1 MDAEGELN
9 EFFAGSFPDGIPKDI
24 LAELLSML
32 RVHSIPAEELFYK
45 WESYSIKMGEGVTLT
60 MQTVRGFKQDVQE
73 ALERES
79 RDKAGRHTEKRS
91 ANTGTPR
98 GAAAAGGDMFG
109 MFDQLTPTTSNG
121 RPGNGFGS
129 AKRKAE
135 FTSPATPRV
144 SKFEKLGSQAGT
156 KTPTGTPGDGMQ
168 YVFLGITRCIED
180 ADIRN
185 RAIPFSDRP
194 NPGQT
199 VETLNAHL
207 SLPETPMAPFS
218 EPRIKP
224 TANTDLKKF
233 GYKPMGMKL
242 SEASEILDDRI
253 DEFATIFQTEF
264 NSEEITFGSAAIQS
278 TSEIIAVGRIASDS
292 LEGKLNPAS
301 LVLETSRRTGAG
313 RRVPLKVDSVPSVN
327 FFPGQIVAL
336 RGINPSG
343 EYFTVKEVLP
353 VPLLPPAASSAVTL
367 DNINERLDG
376 DANPP
381 LNIMVAAGPY
391 TTDDN
396 LDFEPLQELCQKA
409 AESYA
414 DSLVLMGPFL
424 DIEHPLLASGDFDL
438 PDIKGLDPDTATLSI
453 MFRHC
458 ISVPLARLAA
468 AVPSITIVMV
478 PSVRDALS
486 RHVSWPQE
494 QLPKK
499 ELGLP
504 KQVRIV
510 SNPVTLSFNECVIG
524 MCSHDVLSE
533 LRREEV
539 LNGRPAEGNLLTR
552 LPKYLVEQRH
562 FFPLFPPTARSNL
575 PRPGSEGSLATGAMV
590 DLPYMKLGEWWN
602 VRPDI
607 LIVPSMLPPFV
618 KVCYPYP
625 RLYLPTTTV
634 LTLLFL
640 QVVDSVLVIN
650 PGTLSKRRAAGSY
663 AQMAVHP
670 RLVAEDE
677 REQKALGHKLY
688 ERARVDINR
697 I

>member
-1 MDAEGELN
+1 MAEAELN
-9 EFFAGSFPDGIPKDI
+9 EFFTSSFPDGLPKDI
-24 LAELLSML
+24 LGELLSMM
-32 RVHSIPAEELFYK
+32 RVHSITAEELFYK
-45 WESYSIKMGEGVTLT
+45 WESYSMKMGEGVKLT
-60 MQTVRGFKQDVQE
+60 ISTVRGFKQDVQE

-79 RDKAGRHTEKRS
+79 RDKASRHVEKRG
-91 ANTGTPR
+91 ATTATPR
-98 GAAAAGGDMFG
+98 APAAGGDMFG
-109 MFDQLTPTTSNG
+109 MFDQLTPNASNT
-121 RPGNGFGS
+121 RTVTVNGIGS

-135 FTSPATPRV
+135 FTSPATPKF
-144 SKFEKLGSQAGT
+144 SKFDKLASQGA
-156 KTPTGTPGDGMQ
+156 KTPTGTPGDGVQ
-168 YVFLGITRCIED
+168 V
-180 ADIRN
+180 
-185 RAIPFSDRP
+185 IPFSERP
-194 NPGQT
+194 NAGRT

-218 EPRIKP
+218 EARIKP

-253 DEFATIFQTEF
+253 DEFATIFQEKY
-264 NSEEITFGSAAIQS
+264 NSDEITFGSAATQS
-278 TSEIIAVGRIASDS
+278 TSEIVAVGRIASDA
-292 LEGKLNPAS
+292 LEGKLNAAS

-313 RRVPLKVDSVPSVN
+313 RRVPLKVDSVSSVN

-353 VPLLPPAASSAVTL
+353 MPLLPPAASSAVSL

-381 LNIMVAAGPY
+381 LNVMLAAGPY
-391 TTDDN
+391 TADDN
-396 LDFEPLQELCQKA
+396 LDFEPLHELCQKA
-409 AESYA
+409 AENYA
-414 DSLVLMGPFL
+414 DSVVLMGPFL

-438 PDIKGLDPDTATLSI
+438 PDIKGIDPDTATLSVL
-453 MFRHC
+453 FRHC
-458 ISVPLARLAA
+458 ISTPLARLAA

-478 PSVRDALS
+478 PSVRDSLS

-504 KQVRIV
+504 KQVRMV
-510 SNPVTLSFNECVIG
+510 SNPVTLSFNEAVIG

-539 LNGRPAEGNLLTR
+539 LHGRPTEGNLLTR

-562 FFPLFPPTARSNL
+562 FFPLYPPTARANL
-575 PRPGSEGSLATGAMV
+575 PRPPYENGLATGAML

-618 KVCYPYP
+618 KV
-625 RLYLPTTTV
+625 
-634 LTLLFL
+634 
-640 QVVDSVLVIN
+640 VDSVLVIN

-663 AQMAVHP
+663 AQMAIHP
-670 RLVAEDE
+670 RLVGEDE
-677 REQKALGHKLY
+677 REEKQLSHKLY

>member
-1 MDAEGELN
+1 M
-9 EFFAGSFPDGIPKDI
+9 
-24 LAELLSML
+24 
-32 RVHSIPAEELFYK
+32 
-45 WESYSIKMGEGVTLT
+45 
-60 MQTVRGFKQDVQE
+60 
-73 ALERES
+73 
-79 RDKAGRHTEKRS
+79 
-91 ANTGTPR
+91 
-98 GAAAAGGDMFG
+98 
-109 MFDQLTPTTSNG
+109 
-121 RPGNGFGS
+121 
-129 AKRKAE
+129 
-135 FTSPATPRV
+135 
-144 SKFEKLGSQAGT
+144 
-156 KTPTGTPGDGMQ
+156 
-168 YVFLGITRCIED
+168 
-180 ADIRN
+180 N
-185 RAIPFSDRP
+185 RAVPFSDRP

-218 EPRIKP
+218 EARIKP

-253 DEFATIFQTEF
+253 DEFATIFQAEF
-264 NSEEITFGSAAIQS
+264 KSDDITFGSAAIQS

-313 RRVPLKVDSVPSVN
+313 RRVPLKVDSVPSAN

-353 VPLLPPAASSAVTL
+353 IPLLPPAASSAVAL

-381 LNIMVAAGPY
+381 LNIMIAAGPY
-391 TTDDN
+391 TADDN

-414 DSLVLMGPFL
+414 DGLVLMGPFL

-438 PDIKGLDPDTATLSI
+438 PDINGLDPDTATLSI

-458 ISVPLARLAA
+458 ISAPLARLAA

-478 PSVRDALS
+478 PSVRDAVS

-494 QLPKK
+494 MILKK

-504 KQVRIV
+504 KQTRMV

-524 MCSHDVLSE
+524 MSSHDVLSE

-539 LNGRPAEGNLLTR
+539 LHGRPAEGNLLTR

-575 PRPGSEGSLATGAMV
+575 PRPGTEGGMATGAMV

-618 KVCYPYP
+618 KVCYP
-625 RLYLPTTTV
+625 
-634 LTLLFL
+634 
-640 QVVDSVLVIN
+640 
-650 PGTLSKRRAAGSY
+650 LSEAFCS
-663 AQMAVHP
+663 QFP
-670 RLVAEDE
+670 
-677 REQKALGHKLY
+677 
-688 ERARVDINR
+688 
-697 I
+697 